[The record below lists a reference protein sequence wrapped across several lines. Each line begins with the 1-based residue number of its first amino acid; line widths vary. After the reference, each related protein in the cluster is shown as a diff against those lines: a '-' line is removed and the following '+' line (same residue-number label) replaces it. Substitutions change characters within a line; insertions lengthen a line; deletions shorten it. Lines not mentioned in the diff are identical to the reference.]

1 MVTLGASCVASATP
15 TKRTHPRDPVFALVD
30 CENFYVSCERV
41 FDPALRDVP
50 VAVLSNND
58 GCIIARS
65 EELKQA
71 GVPMGAPLFKWKEEL
86 GELGTKVLSSNY
98 TLYGDMSRRVHSI
111 LEEDA
116 LELERYSIDEAFLTL
131 PALKEERPPAARGP
145 HAANGAPA
153 G

>member
-1 MVTLGASCVASATP
+1 M
-15 TKRTHPRDPVFALVD
+15 DPVSALVD

-86 GELGTKVLSSNY
+86 GELGTEVLSSNY
-98 TLYGDMSRRVHSI
+98 ALYVSRARVSSENV
-111 LEEDA
+111 L
-116 LELERYSIDEAFLTL
+116 YKQ
-131 PALKEERPPAARGP
+131 KEHGSLRRLDGP
-145 HAANGAPA
+145 TGLSCVA
-153 G
+153 